1 MRKVDKILQG
11 VPLYPKK
18 VRVSELT
25 KNGLSQIEIIN
36 RAKALGYVV
45 DTTMSD
51 PRISKDKDQGILIF
65 KNQYPYKDVK
75 SILEASKITKV
86 PVRTV
91 RSMIDGR
98 MGEAD
103 KKNGGRTSPNGW
115 GFDYLA

>member
-1 MRKVDKILQG
+1 M
-11 VPLYPKK
+11 YPKK
-18 VRVSELT
+18 VRVSSLINESI
-25 KNGLSQIEIIN
+25 SQAEIIKY
-36 RAKALGYVV
+36 ALSLGYIV